1 MMFEMG
7 QYLESNGNEFIVC
20 DEKVLN
26 NKRIFLMYDKS
37 LDTLAFYEVIASG
50 DGYDFNKITDDKMI
64 KQLIFDFSGY
74 KERLNGE
81 ENTSEFTKLTIEA
94 LSNIKESV
102 EILLK
107 DEIDGDESN
116 EN

>member
-1 MMFEMG
+1 MIFEMG
-7 QYLESNGNEFIVC
+7 QYLENNGNEFIVC

-26 NKRIFLMYDKS
+26 NKRILLMFDKL
-37 LDTLAFYEVIASG
+37 LDTLVFYEVIPNG
-50 DGYDFNKITDDKMI
+50 DGYDFNKITDEKMV
-64 KQLIFDFSGY
+64 KQLVFDFSGY

-81 ENTSEFTKLTIEA
+81 NTSEFAKITIEA

-107 DEIDGDESN
+107 DEIVGDESN